1 MARVVKKEEHAV
13 KRKEILDAARKHVFT
28 KGYEQMSIQDIVD
41 TLQISKGA
49 FYHYFDSK
57 TALLDGLMEVLIAE
71 GEALLNP
78 IVTDPQLSAI
88 EKLRRYLDT
97 VGRWKTSQKDLLLGF
112 LRVWYKD
119 DNAIVRQK
127 QLAMALK
134 RIAPMLEAIVRQGVD
149 EGVFTTRYPDQVA
162 NLVLSL
168 SLSLGDAWAGLL
180 LSPDPPPD
188 ARERIERLVAA
199 YSEAFERVLGAPAG
213 SLTLLDAELIE
224 QWLPTSKVS
233 TGVPE
238 MKNHRNG
245 HG

>member
-1 MARVVKKEEHAV
+1 MARVVKEEEHAV
-13 KRKEILDAARKHVFT
+13 KRKEIVAAARQLVFT
-28 KGYEQMSIQDIVD
+28 KGYEQMSVQDIVD

-57 TALLDGLMEVLIAE
+57 PALLEGLLEVLIAE
-71 GEALLNP
+71 GVALLNP
-78 IVTDPQLSAI
+78 IVTDPQLPAV
-88 EKLRRYLDT
+88 EKLRRYFDAA
-97 VGRWKTSQKDLLLGF
+97 GRWKTEQKELLLAF

-134 RIAPMLEAIVRQGVD
+134 RIAPMLAAIIQQGVD
-149 EGVFTTRYPDQVA
+149 EGVFTTRYPEQLAPV
-162 NLVLSL
+162 VLCLWL
-168 SLSLGDAWAGLL
+168 SAGDAWAEML

-188 ARERIERLVAA
+188 AREQIERLVAA

-213 SLTLLDAELIE
+213 SLTLVDAQLIE
-224 QWLPTSKVS
+224 EWLPTPRV
-233 TGVPE
+233 TAGVTNTE
-238 MKNHRNG
+238 THRNG